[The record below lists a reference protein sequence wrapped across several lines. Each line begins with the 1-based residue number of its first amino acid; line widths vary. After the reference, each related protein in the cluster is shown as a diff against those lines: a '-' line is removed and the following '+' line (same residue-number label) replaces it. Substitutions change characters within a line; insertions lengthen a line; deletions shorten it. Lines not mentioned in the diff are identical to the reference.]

1 MINNLQEKENY
12 KIMFFD
18 EGRFGLRSTVMRV
31 WAEKGK
37 RLSVMV
43 QQGFKNFYGFS
54 SVCPFDGT
62 NYSLLL
68 PGVNT
73 ELMQYYIDNLS
84 KEFSDKK
91 IILFM
96 DQAGWHKSRNLQIPE
111 NIRFEFLPAY
121 SPELNPV
128 EKLWQWIKKE
138 CLHNFIY
145 NSLKELEDAVIV
157 EFQKLTLSKYKKLC
171 NCNYMSYFM

>member
-62 NYSLLL
+62 NY
-68 PGVNT
+68 
-73 ELMQYYIDNLS
+73 
-84 KEFSDKK
+84 
-91 IILFM
+91 IIFYL
-96 DQAGWHKSRNLQIPE
+96 
-111 NIRFEFLPAY
+111 
-121 SPELNPV
+121 
-128 EKLWQWIKKE
+128 
-138 CLHNFIY
+138 
-145 NSLKELEDAVIV
+145 
-157 EFQKLTLSKYKKLC
+157 
-171 NCNYMSYFM
+171 